1 MVNPVLG
8 ISTYCLH
15 QHPLPE
21 VLEALAPLTD
31 CVEIMDDGPHFLE
44 SAAPLENYPF
54 RYCFHAPARGV
65 NIASLHEPIRKA
77 SVEVLVQCF
86 GVAADVDG
94 PVVIHPGYFTWPGER
109 EPAERQFRLS
119 LSELVRAAEDRGVR
133 FYVENMGNWDYFFL
147 RFPEE
152 VPMLDGIGLALDVG
166 HANLNGCLDR
176 FLSCT
181 IAHVHLHDND
191 GAKDSHAPVGA
202 GTIDFR
208 PVMEAVR
215 RDHATPIIEVDTLE
229 GVTSSLEA
237 LRAL

>member
-1 MVNPVLG
+1 MLG

-15 QHPLPE
+15 QRPLAD

-44 SAAPLENYPF
+44 TAAPLASFPF

-86 GVAADVDG
+86 GVAAEVDG
-94 PVVIHPGYFTWPGER
+94 RVVIHPGYFTWPGER
-109 EPAERQFRLS
+109 EPAEERFRRS
-119 LSELVRAAEDRGVR
+119 LAELRRAADQRGVR
-133 FYVENMGNWDYFFL
+133 FSIENMGNWDYFFL

-152 VPMLDGIGLALDVG
+152 VPMLDGIDLALDVG
-166 HANLNGCLDR
+166 HANLNGCVDR
-176 FLSCT
+176 FLSCR

-191 GAKDSHAPVGA
+191 GTRDSHAAVGT

-208 PVMEAVR
+208 AVMAAVR
-215 RDHATPIIEVDTLE
+215 RDHAIPIIEVETLE
-229 GVTSSLEA
+229 GVIRSLES
-237 LRAL
+237 LKGS

>member
-1 MVNPVLG
+1 MLG

-15 QHPLPE
+15 QQPLAD
-21 VLEALAPLTD
+21 VLERLSRLTD
-31 CVEIMDDGPHFLE
+31 CVEVMDDGPHFLA
-44 SAAPLENYPF
+44 SAAPLESHRF

-86 GVAADVDG
+86 GVAAEVDG

-109 EPAERQFRLS
+109 EPAEDRFRKS
-119 LSELVRAAEDRGVR
+119 LSELVREAVDRGVR
-133 FYVENMGNWDYFFL
+133 FSVENMGNWDYFFL

-152 VPMLDGIGLALDVG
+152 VSLLDGIDLALDVG

-176 FLSCT
+176 FLSCR

-191 GAKDSHAPVGA
+191 GTKDSHAAVGT
-202 GTIDFR
+202 GTIDFG

-215 RDHATPIIEVDTLE
+215 RDGATPIVEVETLE
-229 GVTSSLEA
+229 GVLRSLDA
-237 LRAL
+237 LKAL

>member
-1 MVNPVLG
+1 MLG

-15 QHPLPE
+15 QRPLPE
-21 VLEALAPLTD
+21 VLDALTPHTD
-31 CVEIMDDGPHFLE
+31 CVEIMDDGPHFLHD
-44 SAAPLENYPF
+44 AAPLASHSF

-86 GVAADVDG
+86 GVAAEVDG

-109 EPAERQFRLS
+109 EQAEQRFRRS
-119 LSELVRAAEDRGVR
+119 LSDLRREAGERGVR
-133 FYVENMGNWDYFFL
+133 FAIENMGNWDYFFL

-152 VPMLDGIGLALDVG
+152 VPMLDGIDLALDVG

-176 FLSCT
+176 FLPCR

-191 GAKDSHAPVGA
+191 GTKDSHAPVGS
-202 GTIDFR
+202 GTINFR
-208 PVMEAVR
+208 PVMDAVR
-215 RDHATPIIEVDTLE
+215 RDGATPIIEVETLE
-229 GVTSSLEA
+229 GVLRSLEA
-237 LRAL
+237 LKGL